1 VQQRRRKGRKRKNQ
15 PNVRNADALA
25 NGSNAAPTMRPT
37 ATLRARLNAFAASIV
52 RRPVPVFL
60 PKLHLGYDRPH
71 RTWQILAELADEEHV
86 EALRA
91 RRSSAQAEEHL
102 TPEHETRTGPEHS
115 EEY

>member
-60 PKLHLGYDRPH
+60 PNSIWATTGHTEPGRYLPSWLTKNTWKLSERDGAAPKP
-71 RTWQILAELADEEHV
+71 
-86 EALRA
+86 
-91 RRSSAQAEEHL
+91 RS
-102 TPEHETRTGPEHS
+102 T
-115 EEY
+115 